1 VNDATK
7 IVLEFCEELP
17 TEERFSLVFELL
29 LDALKRLQAAES
41 LLTDQHGEP
50 HSGEVV
56 PLAPVI
62 PIKAP
67 EATGPPELC
76 CPNCGNTEVA
86 VTTVKPHGLHD
97 KDDVSSAFGTSDDP
111 SAMKKCPQCK
121 QRGHWIERPTG
132 SGELLPGEAA
142 KTASRPSECK
152 HRYRVKAAGE
162 YVDGT
167 GGVKHFKLSDPINVC
182 IDCKDEVA
190 VLPEAKS
197 EQEFTTTA
205 L

>member
-1 VNDATK
+1 MT
-7 IVLEFCEELP
+7 P
-17 TEERFSLVFELL
+17 
-29 LDALKRLQAAES
+29 
-41 LLTDQHGEP
+41 LTDQHGEP

-62 PIKAP
+62 PIQAAKP
-67 EATGPPELC
+67 TELC

-86 VTTVKPHGLHD
+86 VTTVKPLGLHED
-97 KDDVSSAFGTSDDP
+97 DDVSSAFGTSDDP
-111 SAMKKCPQCK
+111 TAPKKCPQCK
-121 QRGHWIERPTG
+121 QRGHWIQRPTG
-132 SGELLPGEAA
+132 SGVLLPGEAA

-190 VLPEAKS
+190 VLPEATS